1 MPDQHSAD
9 LAQIRTSA
17 GSTRNRIVAL
27 LRRGPLTV
35 DQMAKALDL
44 TDNAIRAHLAQLER
58 EGLIEPRERRRGR
71 RKPSVAYGTTA
82 ALEQQLSRAYVPL
95 LVELLRELRER
106 LPAEA
111 LEDALRA
118 VGHRLA
124 ESQRPL
130 SGTLAERVTAAG
142 TLLDELGGATQV
154 QEQAEGWTIEGF
166 GCPLAQAVPGHP
178 EVCAAVESLLGEL
191 IGVPV
196 TECCDRTADRPRCCF
211 QVGLRLPE
219 SNGKVTS

>member
-1 MPDQHSAD
+1 MPDQSSAD
-9 LAQIRTSA
+9 LSQIRS
-17 GSTRNRIVAL
+17 STRSTRSRIIAL

-44 TDNAIRAHLAQLER
+44 TDNAVRAHLVQMER

-82 ALEQQLSRAYVPL
+82 ALEQQLSQAYVPL
-95 LVELLRELRER
+95 LVELLREIRER

-111 LEDALRA
+111 VEEALRA

-130 SGTLAERVTAAG
+130 SGSVAERVAAAG
-142 TLLDELGGATQV
+142 TLLDELGGATEV
-154 QEQAEGWTIEGF
+154 QEQGEGWTIEGF

-211 QVGLRLPE
+211 QVGLRSPQP
-219 SNGKVTS
+219 NGEVTS